1 MFRPVVMRPFPVTAR
16 FHKSGA
22 FEMREVPGHFR
33 LHYAQG
39 IGQFADA
46 GFATRQQ
53 VQQTQPCRIGQRL
66 EKEGRLVVALYFHP
80 LYIYGQPYMSNG
92 LPLLVGKG

>member
-1 MFRPVVMRPFPVTAR
+1 MFCPTIMHPFPITAR
-16 FHKSGA
+16 FHKSST
-22 FEMREVPGHFR
+22 FEMCEVPRHFW
-33 LHYAQG
+33 LHDSQG

-66 EKEGRLVVALYFHP
+66 KEEGRLAVALCFHP
-80 LYIYGQPYMSNG
+80 LYIYG
-92 LPLLVGKG
+92 